1 MQFWSLI
8 RIVPIFFLVACSALL
23 GRDTLQLYD
32 LEQDRIVAGR
42 QALARL
48 QAARIVLVGEQHTN
62 QWHHQVQLAVVEA
75 LHQAGADV
83 AIGLEMFRHDRQSD
97 LEGWISGRIDEADFK
112 SLYLENWNYDWQFYR
127 AIFLFAREN
136 RIPMVGLNV
145 APEIS
150 SQVARHG
157 FESLS
162 PSQRGHVDEIT
173 CDIPPEHREYL
184 RRAHEAHAHGQLDFE
199 HFCEAQL
206 LWDAAMAEHAL
217 QYLEQHQDR
226 IMVLLAGS
234 GHARKMGI
242 PAQLRQRAACPWVV
256 VLPETPGI
264 FEPQRVTAEEAD
276 FLVLGY

>member
-1 MQFWSLI
+1 MPFRLA
-8 RIVPIFFLVACSALL
+8 IFMLSAFVLVACSALL

-62 QWHHQVQLAVVEA
+62 QWHHQAQLDVVEA
-75 LHQAGADV
+75 LHEAGANV
-83 AIGLEMFRHDRQSD
+83 AIGLEMYRHDRQSD
-97 LEGWISGRIDEADFK
+97 LDGWISGRIDEADFK
-112 SLYLENWNYDWQFYR
+112 SLYLENWGYDWDFYR
-127 AIFLFAREN
+127 AIFLYAREN

-150 SQVARHG
+150 RQVARHG
-157 FESLS
+157 FESLNQ
-162 PSQRGHVDEIT
+162 SQRGPLDDIT

-184 RRAHEAHAHGQLDFE
+184 LRAHEAHAHGQLDFE

-206 LWDAAMAEHAL
+206 LWDAAMAAHAIR
-217 QYLEQHQDR
+217 YLEPHPNR

-234 GHARKMGI
+234 GHAFKMGI
-242 PAQLRQRAACPWVV
+242 PAQLRQRTGWPWVV
-256 VLPETPGI
+256 ILPETPGI
-264 FEPQRVTAEEAD
+264 FEPRRVTAEEAD

>member
-1 MQFWSLI
+1 
-8 RIVPIFFLVACSALL
+8 
-23 GRDTLQLYD
+23 
-32 LEQDRIVAGR
+32 
-42 QALARL
+42 
-48 QAARIVLVGEQHTN
+48 
-62 QWHHQVQLAVVEA
+62 
-75 LHQAGADV
+75 V

-112 SLYLENWNYDWQFYR
+112 PLYLENWNYDWQFYR
-127 AIFLFAREN
+127 AIFLYAREN

-162 PSQRGHVDEIT
+162 PSQRGPVDELT

-264 FEPQRVTAEEAD
+264 FEPRRVTAEDAD